1 MMKNVFS
8 LEEIKK
14 SQKINLIDGTYTHI
28 RAYHACRPISIDDYL
43 LNGIRPIS
51 YESALHEVKSR
62 VICEWVSENTA
73 VEKFNEEWNDFDD
86 IHKKVWLEMNKNL
99 LLDGASHYLI
109 YGSEFINALA
119 MQLGCRSRLKKIGV
133 PTIFHCDIPI
143 EDIPEKTLKDIQ
155 YSFNKGYT
163 DAYGF
168 SVQMLDANNIVDYE
182 HPKQRIP
189 DPYGGSY
196 RPNYAELRDLGFV
209 TPKSVKM

>member
-1 MMKNVFS
+1 MKKVFN

-51 YESALHEVKSR
+51 YESALDEVKSR
-62 VICEWVSENTA
+62 VVCKWVSENTA

-99 LLDGASHYLI
+99 LLEAASHYLI

-119 MQLGCRSRLKKIGV
+119 MQLGYRNRLKKIGV
-133 PTIFHCDIPI
+133 PTIFHCNIPI
-143 EDIPEKTLKDIQ
+143 EDISVKTLEDIQ

-163 DAYGF
+163 DAYGLC
-168 SVQMLDANNIVDYE
+168 VKKVDASDIVDYE
-182 HPKQRIP
+182 HPAQRIL
-189 DPYGGSY
+189 DPYGGLIDQIIQ
-196 RPNYAELRDLGFV
+196 N
-209 TPKSVKM
+209 